1 MPEGD
6 GRKPED
12 GGVPPGDDAS
22 PEGAARYQ
30 GPRATE
36 VEAPAKD
43 PEKDPSYITR
53 TRFMTGVAIAAG
65 GVMTAAILVPVV
77 GFAVAD
83 NFDSEPARWVDA
95 GPMSDFPEGET
106 SSIAISG
113 PDPEADRRAFVR
125 FRDGEIVCIW
135 NRCTHLGCPVSY
147 SPGGDVFA
155 CPCHGGAYNSVG
167 QVTAGPPVRPLDRF
181 DWKVVTADGEDVA
194 TRLDPS
200 GLRDVSPDDRLLI
213 GVPYSL
219 NDSLEIFKLK
229 APGEPLDG
237 VLKNLYPLG

>member
-1 MPEGD
+1 MPEGNGLTPNEGNAPANGD
-6 GRKPED
+6 PSAED
-12 GGVPPGDDAS
+12 T
-22 PEGAARYQ
+22 ARYQ
-30 GPRATE
+30 GPRATD
-36 VEAPAKD
+36 VESQKAD
-43 PEKDPSYITR
+43 PEKDPSYVTR
-53 TRFMTGVAIAAG
+53 TRFMTGVAIAVG

-83 NFDSEPARWVDA
+83 SFDDEPARWIDA

-106 SSIAISG
+106 ASIAISG
-113 PDPEADRRAFVR
+113 PSPEADRRAFIR
-125 FRDGEIVCIW
+125 FRDGEITCMW

-155 CPCHGGAYNSVG
+155 CPCHGGAYNSIG

-181 DWKVVTADGEDVA
+181 DWKVVSSDGEDVA
-194 TRLDPS
+194 SRLDQS

-213 GVPYSL
+213 GVPYSIS
-219 NDSLEIFKLK
+219 DDLEIFKLK
-229 APGEPLDG
+229 GPGEPVDG